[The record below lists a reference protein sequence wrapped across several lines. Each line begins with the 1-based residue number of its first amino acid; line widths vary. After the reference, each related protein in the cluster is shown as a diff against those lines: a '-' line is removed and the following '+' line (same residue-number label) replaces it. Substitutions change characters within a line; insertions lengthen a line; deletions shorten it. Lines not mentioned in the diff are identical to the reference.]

1 MSSWAEYFGVNFMP
15 HGHCYLWRDDLLLL
29 HTISDSL
36 IVISYYSIPIA
47 LWVLVK
53 KRKDLAFDWMFILF
67 ATFILAC
74 GTTHLIEIWNTWN
87 GNYYLEG
94 LAKAVTAAASVIT
107 AVLLWPLI
115 PKLLELPSPAALRTS
130 NDLLRQEINRRED
143 TELALR
149 RSGEELEARV
159 AERTRQLEIA
169 KQALEEEVRERR
181 AAEERFRGLF
191 QASPNGVMLI
201 DEHDTIQLAN
211 LQAGTI
217 FGYHTEDLKGMR
229 MQQLI
234 PSGYDGVHALVLQER
249 LTNADANGAVVKT
262 LGVEEGLI
270 GIRQDAKRVP
280 LEIDLSP
287 LDTDVEVSVIASV
300 VDITGRQRLE
310 ESVRQ
315 RNHDLQNM
323 NYELQHFAFIASH
336 DLREPLRKVLSF
348 GRLLVTGRYGSLDE
362 KGQEF
367 TGYMLEAAERMQ
379 ALLDSL
385 LTYSRVTSK
394 ARPFEEVELNEVIA
408 DVRDDLQ
415 LAIVESRADIQCSIL
430 TSIDGDQTQLRQLFQ
445 NLISNSL
452 KYRRPDVAPVIK
464 IEGAVDREHY
474 LIRVSDNGIGIDAV
488 YREQI
493 FDVFKRLHNRDEYEG
508 TGMGLAI
515 CRKIVERHRGE
526 IHVIDQVEQGTCF
539 EVRLPVEQRSDSV

>member
-1 MSSWAEYFGVNFMP
+1 MASWGEYFGVNFMP

-36 IVISYYSIPIA
+36 IVLSYYSIPVA

-53 KRKDLAFDWMFILF
+53 KRTDLAFDWMFIMF

-74 GTTHLIEIWNTWN
+74 GTTHIFEIWNTWN
-87 GNYYLEG
+87 GNYYMEG
-94 LAKAVTAAASVIT
+94 VAKAITAAASVTT
-107 AVLLWPLI
+107 AVLLWPLL

-130 NDLLRQEINRRED
+130 NDLLRREIERREE

-149 RSGEELEARV
+149 RSGDELEARV
-159 AERTRQLEIA
+159 AERTRELEEA
-169 KQALEEEVRERR
+169 KRALEEEVKERR
-181 AAEERFRGLF
+181 TAEERFRGLF
-191 QASPNGVMLI
+191 QASPNGVLLI
-201 DEHDTIQLAN
+201 DQQDTIQLAN
-211 LQAGTI
+211 RQAGSI
-217 FGYHTEDLKGMR
+217 FGYSIENLKGMR
-229 MQQLI
+229 MQQLV
-234 PSGYDGVHALVLQER
+234 PTGYDGVHALVLQER
-249 LTNADANGAVVKT
+249 EDDHRGQDASVTT
-262 LGVEEGLI
+262 LGVEQGI
-270 GIRQDAKRVP
+270 FGIRQDAKRVP

-287 LDTDVEVSVIASV
+287 LDTNVEGSVIASV
-300 VDITGRQRLE
+300 VDITGRKRLE

-315 RNHDLQNM
+315 RNRDLQNM

-348 GRLLVTGRYGSLDE
+348 GRLLVTGRYGQLDE

-394 ARPFEEVELNEVIA
+394 ASPFDEVDLNEVISE
-408 DVRDDLQ
+408 VRDDLQ

-430 TSIDGDQTQLRQLFQ
+430 TTIDGDQAQLRQLFQ

-452 KYRRPDVAPVIK
+452 KYRRPDVNPIIK
-464 IEGAVDREHY
+464 ISGELDREHY
-474 LIRVSDNGIGIDAV
+474 LIHVCDNGIGVDPA

-493 FDVFKRLHNRDEYEG
+493 FEVFKRLHNREEYEG

-515 CRKIVERHRGE
+515 CRKIVERHQGE
-526 IHVIDQVEQGTCF
+526 LRVIDQEEQGACF
-539 EVRLPVEQRSDSV
+539 EVRLPVEQRRDTA